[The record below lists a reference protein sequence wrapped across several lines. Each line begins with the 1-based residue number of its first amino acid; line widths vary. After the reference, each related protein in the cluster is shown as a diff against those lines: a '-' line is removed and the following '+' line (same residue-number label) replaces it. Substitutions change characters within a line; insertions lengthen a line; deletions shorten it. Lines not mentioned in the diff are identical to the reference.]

1 MVFVLE
7 LACICLYDSFPL
19 FPLRSLVFTFTLCL
33 CLHIF
38 YLCISSLSVCFCLL
52 VSVCLSLSGPSLF
65 LSERPGRRGERRRG
79 RRREGRRGGQ
89 GWRGRRARIRR
100 KERRKEENEEREAGR
115 KEKKGRRSVRVCSR
129 VVAALRPPP
138 SLPLPPRARPTASGA
153 SDTTRGP
160 RLPSQAASGDATH
173 GKRNACID
181 SGKVIQDCKFTLY
194 FAGV

>member
-1 MVFVLE
+1 ME
-7 LACICLYDSFPL
+7 
-19 FPLRSLVFTFTLCL
+19 
-33 CLHIF
+33 
-38 YLCISSLSVCFCLL
+38 
-52 VSVCLSLSGPSLF
+52 
-65 LSERPGRRGERRRG
+65 EGER
-79 RRREGRRGGQ
+79 
-89 GWRGRRARIRR
+89 RRARIRR
-100 KERRKEENEEREAGR
+100 KERRKEEREEREAGR
-115 KEKKGRRSVRVCSR
+115 REREEGTCVLPRRG
-129 VVAALRPPP
+129 RPPP